1 MDETL
6 ELVDQYID
14 RFLSSDHT
22 IIKINDEEYPSTFLN
37 KRLQERIREREI
49 KKMIAYVFMN
59 TLYLEKT

>member
-22 IIKINDEEYPSTFLN
+22 IIKINDENYPSTLLN
-37 KRLQERIREREI
+37 KRLKARIREREI
-49 KKMIAYVFMN
+49 RKLISYVFMN
-59 TLYLEKT
+59 TLYLEKI

>member
-14 RFLSSDHT
+14 RFLSSDHN
-22 IIKINDEEYPSTFLN
+22 IIKINDEKYPSTFLN

-49 KKMIAYVFMN
+49 RKMIAYVFMN
-59 TLYLEKT
+59 TLYLEKI

>member
-22 IIKINDEEYPSTFLN
+22 IIMINDENYPGTFLN
-37 KRLQERIREREI
+37 KRLQARIREREI
-49 KKMIAYVFMN
+49 RKLISYVFMN
-59 TLYLEKT
+59 TLYLEKI

>member
-22 IIKINDEEYPSTFLN
+22 IIKINDETSTSTLLN
-37 KRLQERIREREI
+37 KRLQARIREREI
-49 KKMIAYVFMN
+49 RKLISYVFMN
-59 TLYLEKT
+59 TLYLEKI